1 MKLKN
6 LDLSQFKFLAAKLA
20 RQHRH
25 KAAVIG
31 LVGPLGAGK
40 TTFVQSFCRA
50 LGVKRVKSPSFIIA
64 HRYRH
69 GRTTIHHFDLYRLH
83 SAAQLEVLGLTEIL
97 EAKGL
102 VLIEWVDKFPRLAKR
117 CNLIIRLQI
126 NPRGGRDVTI
136 QTHKI

>member
-6 LDLSQFKFLAAKLA
+6 LDLPQLQALAAKLA
-20 RQHRH
+20 RQYRH
-25 KAAVIG
+25 TGAVIG

-40 TTFVQSFCRA
+40 TTFVQSFCQT
-50 LGVKRVKSPSFIIA
+50 LGVRRVKSPSFIIA
-64 HRYRH
+64 HRYRQ
-69 GRTTIHHFDLYRLH
+69 GRMTIHHFDLYRLH

-97 EAKGL
+97 EAGDL